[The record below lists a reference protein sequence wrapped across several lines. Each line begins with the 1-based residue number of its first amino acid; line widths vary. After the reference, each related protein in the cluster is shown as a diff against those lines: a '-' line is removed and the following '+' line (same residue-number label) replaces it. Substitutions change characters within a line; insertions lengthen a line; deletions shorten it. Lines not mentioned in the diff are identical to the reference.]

1 MTLCYLETSLKL
13 IKPKK
18 IQYMDMRKL
27 NIEFSKL
34 LDSKH
39 ITYKQHKSCYITKYA
54 NICLMKK
61 KSPICYMDYLL
72 LKSNSYYYIFYDGCH
87 KYKPQ
92 WVFLNQQN
100 ILNIHSDFILPDNTK
115 DNLIIDYS
123 HRIDI
128 TSYLKPNKYL
138 LC

>member
-61 KSPICYMDYLL
+61 KSPICYKHNIFIYY
-72 LKSNSYYYIFYDGCH
+72 SNPLENFY
-87 KYKPQ
+87 
-92 WVFLNQQN
+92 
-100 ILNIHSDFILPDNTK
+100 
-115 DNLIIDYS
+115 
-123 HRIDI
+123 
-128 TSYLKPNKYL
+128 
-138 LC
+138 